1 MEIKAKAK
9 YLKISPQ
16 KVRRIAFQ
24 FKNKNA
30 QKSLEEL
37 NTLSQKSAFLIA
49 KLIKSA
55 TANAENNFNLK
66 KDDLV
71 ISQIIVEE
79 GPLYKRMKPR
89 ARGGR
94 DIIKK
99 RTSHII
105 IILSSK
111 EIPKAKNKKEEIEKP
126 VKIDM
131 SKKENQPKMIEKAA
145 KKPEK
150 KSTKKKT
157 PKKKL
162 EKAVE
167 KTSKTSKEEIK
178 ETEKPKVTEREKQP
192 LKEKRPFFQRFF
204 RRKGGE

>member
-79 GPLYKRMKPR
+79 GPSYKRMKPR

-111 EIPKAKNKKEEIEKP
+111 EIPKAKNKKEEIEKL

>member
-79 GPLYKRMKPR
+79 GPSYKRMKPR

>member
-1 MEIKAKAK
+1 MEIRAKAK

-37 NTLSQKSAFLIA
+37 SILPQKSAFLIA
-49 KLIKSA
+49 KLVKSA
-55 TANAENNFNLK
+55 TANAENNYNLK
-66 KDDLV
+66 KNDLV

-79 GPLYKRMKPR
+79 GPSYKRMKPR

-99 RTSHII
+99 RTSHILI
-105 IILSSK
+105 VLSSK
-111 EIPKAKNKKEEIEKP
+111 ETPKVKNKKEEIEKP
-126 VKIDM
+126 VKIDT
-131 SKKENQPKMIEKAA
+131 SKKESQPKVAEKAA

-150 KSTKKKT
+150 KSKKEEK

-167 KTSKTSKEEIK
+167 KASEAPEEEVK
-178 ETEKPKVTEREKQP
+178 ETEKPKVAEREKQP

-204 RRKGGE
+204 RRKGGA